1 MTTISMNTHSFASYA
16 AERSPRKSFAGHLAE
31 LQARH
36 EQAPRLAAVVGAA
49 SRLAL
54 AAIPF
59 GALAYLFVYV

>member
-1 MTTISMNTHSFASYA
+1 MTTISMNAHSFASYA

-31 LQARH
+31 LQTRH
-36 EQAPRLAAVVGAA
+36 EQAPHLSALVGAA

>member
-1 MTTISMNTHSFASYA
+1 MNAGYQFTSFAA
-16 AERSPRKSFAGHLAE
+16 DRSPRKSFAAALAE

-36 EQAPRLAAVVGAA
+36 EQAPQVRDVVAAA

-59 GALAYLFVYV
+59 GALACLFVYV